1 MPAYELRIGDW
12 SSDVCSS
19 VLPAQRALHHAEAG
33 PEVLRHAR
41 QGLREAAG
49 DPARRALHLGLGRGE
64 PERGVD
70 LFPGPGPHPA
80 WRLQAAHEAP
90 DQVEAGTVRE
100 GLARL
105 SDRLQRSEEHTPEL
119 QSLMRI

>member
-49 DPARRALHLGLGRGE
+49 DPAPRALHLGLGRGE
-64 PERGVD
+64 PERGVE
-70 LFPGPGPHPA
+70 LFPGPCPPPA
-80 WRLQAAHEAP
+80 WRLRTAERA
-90 DQVEAGTVRE
+90 VGE
-100 GLARL
+100 GIGRTCKSWCACER
-105 SDRLQRSEEHTPEL
+105 RTKNTHKEKRSEN
-119 QSLMRI
+119 